1 MAVVSTP
8 PSMSSVISVFG
19 GPGNLT
25 AYYRGGPYVPNISQN
40 AAIATSPGSLALS
53 QFAGATNYVNVSA
66 SVSPATI
73 SKTSFGSAATGASGL
88 TNPVTATGSG
98 GTGSY
103 TYAWTLIS
111 GDASTTISN
120 STTASVT
127 FSRANCNTGVD
138 YVSTWKCTVS
148 DGTTSA
154 SGNVQ
159 VTLSYNQLN

>member
-25 AYYRGGPYVPNISQN
+25 AYYRGGSYVPNISQN

-53 QFAGATNYVNVSA
+53 QFAGATNYVPVSA

-73 SKTSFGSAATGASGL
+73 SKNNFGNTAIGPAGPTS
-88 TNPVTATGSG
+88 PVTATGSG

-103 TYAWTLIS
+103 TYAWTRTS
-111 GDASTTISN
+111 GDANTTISS
-120 STTASVT
+120 STVASVT
-127 FSRANCNTGVD
+127 FSRSSCQDFQT
-138 YVSTWKCTVS
+138 YISIWKCTIS

-159 VTLSYNQLN
+159 VTLSYTRNT